1 MNWNDLLAAFAL
13 YLVFE
18 GIIPFASPP
27 AFRRFVQQM
36 AALPDVSLRR
46 FGFVSMAVGLFVLY
60 LVRS

>member
-18 GIIPFASPP
+18 GIIPFVNPS
-27 AFRRFVQQM
+27 AFRQFVLQM
-36 AALPDVSLRR
+36 TGLPDAALRR
-46 FGFVSMAVGLFVLY
+46 FGLASMALGLGLLY